1 MIEIPEAATLAQQ
14 ISRTLSGK
22 TIENVAAAASP
33 HKFAWFQGD
42 PAEYPGL
49 LRGRHVDGALAFGGL
64 VELALS
70 GCRIVFGDGVV
81 LRYYPALE
89 NAPAKHQLCLA
100 FTDNTALVCT
110 VQMYGG
116 MWAVRDGEDPG
127 FCHGDAKEKP
137 SPLSRAFDEVYF
149 ASLRGADTEK
159 LSVKAFLATGQRIP
173 GLGNGV
179 LQDILWNARIH
190 PKRKLGALSAGE
202 FDALYRSV
210 KNTLA
215 EMTALGG
222 RGHGERPVRQGRGIC
237 DKAQQKYRWEA
248 LPRLREHSA
257 ESPVHGRR
265 RLLVRRM
272 PKRRG
277 DVVKGRGISRVM
289 IPFSVFSTA
298 GSAVL
303 KCFGTESGRI
313 ILKKELEGHAR
324 N

>member
-222 RGHGERPVRQGRGIC
+222 RDTEKDLFGKAGGYVTRLSKNTVGKPCPVCGSILQKAPYMGGAVYWCGGCQKEGET
-237 DKAQQKYRWEA
+237 
-248 LPRLREHSA
+248 S
-257 ESPVHGRR
+257 
-265 RLLVRRM
+265 
-272 PKRRG
+272 
-277 DVVKGRGISRVM
+277 
-289 IPFSVFSTA
+289 
-298 GSAVL
+298 
-303 KCFGTESGRI
+303 
-313 ILKKELEGHAR
+313 
-324 N
+324 